1 MNNKIGIIGCGW
13 LGLPLAIE
21 FIKDGYHVNG
31 TTTSKEKL
39 ELLKNEKISPHLV
52 SISEDLITG
61 AIHHFL
67 NDVETL
73 IINIPPKLR
82 GQNKENYV
90 QKMHHLH
97 HAITSSKIKHIV
109 FISSTAVYGDSE
121 GVVNENTTPAPS
133 SASGKQLLESESI
146 FLNDINLKTTII
158 RFGGLISSDRHPVTM
173 LSKRESLENGQMPV
187 NLIHRNDCIR
197 IIKAVFKN
205 NWWGQ
210 IINGV
215 YPDHPSKKE
224 YYTSEARKRSIK
236 SPDYKADT
244 YKKGKIINSNY
255 LINVK
260 KFEFLTSIMS

>member
-1 MNNKIGIIGCGW
+1 
-13 LGLPLAIE
+13 
-21 FIKDGYHVNG
+21 
-31 TTTSKEKL
+31 
-39 ELLKNEKISPHLV
+39 
-52 SISEDLITG
+52 
-61 AIHHFL
+61 
-67 NDVETL
+67 
-73 IINIPPKLR
+73 
-82 GQNKENYV
+82 
-90 QKMHHLH
+90 MHHLH